1 MKEHE
6 NLGQGQRLVY
16 LGAGNFAVIEPAEPN
31 KKSSAFKVVRYVHD
45 GQGQANVPDWRSNL
59 AITPRY
65 IIHVEKTTLHMKEEL
80 EAADRMSIKPLDSL
94 EFSLLEQDN

>member
-6 NLGQGQRLVY
+6 TLGDGQRLVY
-16 LGAGNFAVIEPAEPN
+16 LGAGNFAVIEPLEPN
-31 KKSSAFKVVRYVHD
+31 KKSSAFKVVRYVRD
-45 GQGQANVPDWRSNL
+45 GQNQADAPDWRSNL

-80 EAADRMSIKPLDSL
+80 EATDRMSIKPLDSL